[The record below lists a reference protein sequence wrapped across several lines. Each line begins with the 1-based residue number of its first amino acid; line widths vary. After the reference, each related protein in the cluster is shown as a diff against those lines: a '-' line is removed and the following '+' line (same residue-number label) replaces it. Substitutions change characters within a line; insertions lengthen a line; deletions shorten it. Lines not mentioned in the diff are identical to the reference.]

1 MHLLNEMLLYGMGR
15 DGEGWFILF
24 LFAFLV
30 VYRYNG
36 GDWPGAWPR
45 TTSNGGFHVKNVVL
59 FFLCLCGFF
68 GYFVAIFSLNSYFV
82 RLFRVL
88 GGSLRGKL

>member
-59 FFLCLCGFF
+59 FFLCLCGF
-68 GYFVAIFSLNSYFV
+68 LDV
-82 RLFRVL
+82 RLYSWPIVKAL
-88 GGSLRGKL
+88 SHAP